1 MKALITGISG
11 QDGAFLSKRLI
22 QLGIKV
28 FGTTRNLDNGNF
40 KRLELLGITEQI
52 NLVELDPTNK
62 NDVFEICSEI
72 NPDWIINLSGQ
83 SSVGQSHVDVYE
95 TINSN
100 ILPVINFLEYIRF
113 SKKDIRFYQASS
125 SEIFGNPSS
134 LPITLNHEKSPNSP
148 YGLSKSIALDY
159 LEFYR
164 DNYNIFACSGI
175 LFNHESFL
183 RDDRFF
189 LKKLISESV
198 KVKNGLQDKIELGN
212 LDISRDF
219 GYADDYMEAVIKI
232 ISHTVPKNYLV
243 CSGNSTK
250 LKDIVSY
257 VLEKLNLD
265 SEVVSIKKELIRG
278 TEIDLNYGD
287 PNPIKSELNW
297 ISSVNIFDVVDEMI
311 VYEQRKQT
319 K

>member
-1 MKALITGISG
+1 MKVIITGISG
-11 QDGAFLSKRLI
+11 QDGAFLSKRLVN
-22 QLGIKV
+22 LGIQV

-40 KRLELLGITEQI
+40 ERLKLLGIFEKI
-52 NLVELDPTNK
+52 NLVVLDPTIK
-62 NDVFEICSEI
+62 DDVFNICREI

-83 SSVGQSHVDVYE
+83 SSVGQSHIDIYE

-113 SKKDIRFYQASS
+113 SKKNIRFYQASS
-125 SEIFGNPSS
+125 SEIFGNPIS
-134 LPITLNHEKSPNSP
+134 LPITINHKKSPNSP
-148 YGLSKSIALDY
+148 YGFSKSVALDY
-159 LEFYR
+159 LDFYR
-164 DNYNIFACSGI
+164 DHYNVFACSGI

-189 LKKLISESV
+189 LKKLICESL

-232 ISHTVPKNYLV
+232 INHSEPKNYLV
-243 CSGNSTK
+243 CSGKPTK

-257 VLEKLNLD
+257 VLVKLNID
-265 SEVVSIKKELIRG
+265 SKVVSIKKELIRG
-278 TEIDLNYGD
+278 TEIELNYGD
-287 PNPIKSELNW
+287 PTLIKSELKWTSN
-297 ISSVNIFDVVDEMI
+297 VKIFDVIDEMI
-311 VYEQRKQT
+311 DYEQRKQT